1 MSSLLA
7 PEKSK
12 QPNEVA
18 GLYSEEPQRSKLK
31 VRVCISKFIPFNS
44 ESLLETQTQA
54 SILSCVD

>member
-44 ESLLETQTQA
+44 ESLETQTQA